1 MSEKVTIK
9 VERKTLHLPT
19 IALRGLVVFPNN
31 LVHFEVGREKSIA
44 AVEWAMA
51 NNSNVFLV
59 AQKSMDTTEPQ
70 QADLFSYGVVAEV
83 KQVLRVSG
91 DLVKVLVEGK
101 YRAKLSVLD
110 ASGDFLLSAVRP
122 APVRAGKADD
132 AVETEALLRALKAG
146 FDEYLGMNPRLGKDV
161 VFAIVSS
168 DDPAFLS
175 EYMPANLL
183 FRYEDKQ
190 AVMDEGTLNGRLKKL
205 IEMLRREC
213 QVMKIEKEIA
223 EKVNESMDKNQR
235 DYYLHEQ
242 LHIISDELGEG
253 DDTHAEADEYRRRIT
268 GLHLAEDSEKK
279 LLKEVDRLA
288 KMQGSNQEA
297 TVIRT
302 YLDTCLDLP
311 WNTFTVDDLDI
322 SRAQQILDRDH
333 YGLKKVKDRI
343 LETLAVRKLAPD
355 VKAQI
360 ICLVGPPGVGKTSI
374 ARSIAESLGRKY
386 VRISLGGVRDEA
398 EIRGHR
404 RTYIGA
410 MPGKI
415 ITAMISAKS
424 ANPLMLL
431 DEIDKLAGDFRGDPA
446 AALLE
451 ALDPEQNST
460 FNDHFIDI
468 PFDLSHVLFI
478 TTANDLGS
486 IPGPLRDRMDVIE
499 LPSYTRVEK
508 YNIARKH
515 LLPKQLKA
523 CGLTGKVTLSQSALY
538 GIIDGYTREAGVRNL
553 ERTITSVLR
562 KCARKIAAGEVESVS
577 VTGTMLEQLLG
588 PRFVKPDFLNRT
600 NAVGIAN
607 GLAWTSVGGE
617 TLPIEVQVI
626 PEGSGKI
633 TVTGSLGDVMKE
645 SAQLAVTWVRVHAA
659 EYGID
664 PEKLKKC
671 DLHIHA
677 PEGAVPKD
685 GPSAGVTLTTAL
697 VSCLSGIP
705 VRGDVAMT
713 GEITLHGNVL
723 PIGGLREKSMAAY
736 REGMKTVLIPKD
748 NEPDLYEVD
757 DEVKKNLTFLPMQSL
772 TQVLNAALLKPQNAK
787 KAKAPSRTHAKKKAA
802 DAAIVPPTAEKPD
815 GKCEGL
821 PSLVVW
827 RAQAGR
833 SVR

>member
-9 VERKTLHLPT
+9 VERKELHLPT

-59 AQKSMDTTEPQ
+59 AQKEMETSEPTQ
-70 QADLFSYGVVAEV
+70 QDLYTYGVVAEV
-83 KQVLRVSG
+83 KQVLRVS
-91 DLVKVLVEGK
+91 DELVKVLVEGK
-101 YRAKLSVLD
+101 YRAKLTELD
-110 ASGDFLLSAVRP
+110 TTGDFLLSAVRS
-122 APVRAGKADD
+122 APVRAAKPEE
-132 AVETEALLRALKAG
+132 AVETEALLRALKTG
-146 FDEYLGMNPRLGKDV
+146 FDEYLGMNPRLAKDV
-161 VFAIVSS
+161 VFTIVSS
-168 DDPAFLS
+168 DDPMFLT

-190 AVMDEGTLNGRLKKL
+190 AVMNENTLNGRLQRL
-205 IEMLRREC
+205 VEMLRREC

-322 SRAQQILDRDH
+322 GRAQQILDRDH

-617 TLPIEVQVI
+617 TLPIEVQVMDN
-626 PEGSGKI
+626 GSGKI

-748 NEPDLYEVD
+748 NEPDLYDVD
-757 DEVKKNLTFLPMQSL
+757 EEVKKNLTFLPMQNLS
-772 TQVLNAALLKPQNAK
+772 QVLAAALLKPKTAK
-787 KAKAPSRTHAKKKAA
+787 ST
-802 DAAIVPPTAEKPD
+802 
-815 GKCEGL
+815 
-821 PSLVVW
+821 
-827 RAQAGR
+827 AGR
-833 SVR
+833 PRTKKSKTGESRIPAAPEKNQPGAVC

>member
-9 VERKTLHLPT
+9 VERKKLHLPT

-110 ASGDFLLSAVRP
+110 ASGDFLLSEVRP

-268 GLHLAEDSEKK
+268 ELHLAEDSEKK

-617 TLPIEVQVI
+617 TLPIEVQVMDN
-626 PEGSGKI
+626 GSGKI

-772 TQVLNAALLKPQNAK
+772 TQVLNAALLKPNA
-787 KAKAPSRTHAKKKAA
+787 AKSPAGRTHTKKKAA
-802 DAAIVPPTAEKPD
+802 EKHIPAAAEKPQP
-815 GKCEGL
+815 GAVC
-821 PSLVVW
+821 
-827 RAQAGR
+827 
-833 SVR
+833 

>member
-9 VERKTLHLPT
+9 AERRELHLPT

-59 AQKSMDTTEPQ
+59 AQKEMELSDPTQE
-70 QADLFSYGVVAEV
+70 DLFAYGVVAEV
-83 KQVLRVSG
+83 KQVLRVSD

-101 YRAKLSVLD
+101 YRAKLTDLD
-110 ASGDFLLSAVRP
+110 TTGDFLLASVRP
-122 APVRAGKADD
+122 APVRVGKTED
-132 AVETEALLRALKAG
+132 AVETEALLRALKSS
-146 FDEYLGMNPRLGKDV
+146 FDEYLGMNPRLAKDV
-161 VFAIVSS
+161 VFTIVSS
-168 DDPAFLS
+168 TDPEFLS

-190 AVMDEGTLNGRLKKL
+190 AVMNENTLAGRLQRL
-205 IEMLRREC
+205 VEMLRREC

-223 EKVNESMDKNQR
+223 DKVNESMDKNQR

-242 LHIISDELGEG
+242 LHVISDELGEG
-253 DDTHAEADEYRRRIT
+253 DDTHAEADEYRRKIT
-268 GLHLAEDSEKK
+268 ALHLAEDSEKK
-279 LLKEVDRLA
+279 LLKEVDRLS

-311 WNTFTVDDLDI
+311 WNSYTEDDLDI
-322 SRAQQILDRDH
+322 NRAQQILDRDH

-415 ITAMISAKS
+415 ISAMITAKS
-424 ANPLMLL
+424 SNPLMLL

-460 FNDHFIDI
+460 FNDHFLDI

-562 KCARKIAAGEVESVS
+562 KCARKIASGEAETVS
-577 VTGTMLEQLLG
+577 VTGSMLEDLLG

-626 PEGSGKI
+626 DNGSGKI

-645 SAQLAVTWVRVHAA
+645 SAQLAVTWVRVHAL

-664 PEKLKKC
+664 PERLKKC

-697 VSCLSGIP
+697 VSCLSGLP

-757 DEVKKNLTFLPMQSL
+757 DEVKKNLTFLPMQNL
-772 TQVLNAALLKPQNAK
+772 TQVLNAALLKPTNAK
-787 KAKAPSRTHAKKKAA
+787 KTKAPVSRSRKKAPA
-802 DAAIVPPTAEKPD
+802 GESLVPPAAEKPQT
-815 GKCEGL
+815 GAFC
-821 PSLVVW
+821 
-827 RAQAGR
+827 
-833 SVR
+833 

>member
-9 VERKTLHLPT
+9 VEHRELHLPT

-59 AQKSMDTTEPQ
+59 AQKAMETSDPT

-83 KQVLRVSG
+83 KQVLRVSE

-101 YRAKLSVLD
+101 YRAKLTELD
-110 ASGDFLLSAVRP
+110 TSGDFLLSAVRP
-122 APVRAGKADD
+122 APVRAGKAED
-132 AVETEALLRALKAG
+132 AVETEALLRALKTG

-190 AVMDEGTLNGRLKKL
+190 AVMDESTLNGRLKKL
-205 IEMLRREC
+205 VEMLRREC

-268 GLHLAEDSEKK
+268 ELHLAEDSEKK
-279 LLKEVDRLA
+279 LLKEVDRLS

-322 SRAQQILDRDH
+322 ARAQQILDRDH

-415 ITAMISAKS
+415 ISAMISAKS
-424 ANPLMLL
+424 SNPLMLL

-515 LLPKQLKA
+515 LVPKQLDA
-523 CGLTGKVTLSQSALY
+523 CGLTGKVTFSQSALY

-562 KCARKIAAGEVESVS
+562 KCARKIASGEAENVS
-577 VTGTMLEQLLG
+577 VTGTGLEKLLG
-588 PRFVKPDFLNRT
+588 PRMVKPEFLNRT
-600 NAVGIAN
+600 NAIGIAN
-607 GLAWTSVGGE
+607 GLAWTSIGGE
-617 TLPIEVQVI
+617 TLPIEVQVMDN
-626 PEGSGKI
+626 GSGKI

-645 SAQLAVTWVRVHAA
+645 SAQLAITYARVHAA

-664 PEKLKKC
+664 SERLKKC

-697 VSCLSGIP
+697 ISCLSGIP

-748 NEPDLYEVD
+748 NVSDLYEVD
-757 DEVKKNLTFLPMQSL
+757 DEVKKNIEFLPMSNL
-772 TQVLNAALLKPQNAK
+772 SQVLAAALLKPKTVSAGH
-787 KAKAPSRTHAKKKAA
+787 PRTRKVKPAEAA
-802 DAAIVPPTAEKPD
+802 ALPQTAEKPQP
-815 GKCEGL
+815 GTVC
-821 PSLVVW
+821 
-827 RAQAGR
+827 
-833 SVR
+833 

>member
-9 VERKTLHLPT
+9 VERKKLHLPT

-101 YRAKLSVLD
+101 YRAKLSALD
-110 ASGDFLLSAVRP
+110 ASGDFLLSEVRP

-588 PRFVKPDFLNRT
+588 PRFVKPDFLNHT

-607 GLAWTSVGGE
+607 GLAGPSVGGE
-617 TLPIEVQVI
+617 TLPIEVQVMDN
-626 PEGSGKI
+626 GSGKI

-802 DAAIVPPTAEKPD
+802 DAAIVPPTAEKPQP
-815 GKCEGL
+815 GAVC
-821 PSLVVW
+821 
-827 RAQAGR
+827 
-833 SVR
+833 

>member
-9 VERKTLHLPT
+9 VERKKLHLPT

-101 YRAKLSVLD
+101 YRAKLSALD
-110 ASGDFLLSAVRP
+110 ASGDFLLSEVRP

-415 ITAMISAKS
+415 INAMISAKS
-424 ANPLMLL
+424 SNPLMLL

-460 FNDHFIDI
+460 FNDHFIDM

-478 TTANDLGS
+478 TTANDLS
-486 IPGPLRDRMDVIE
+486 AIPGPLRDRMDVIE

-515 LLPKQLKA
+515 LVPKQLDA
-523 CGLTGKVTLSQSALY
+523 CGLTGKVTFSQSALY

-562 KCARKIAAGEVESVS
+562 KCARKIASGEAENVS
-577 VTGTMLEQLLG
+577 VTGTGLEKLLG
-588 PRFVKPDFLNRT
+588 PRMVKPEFLNRT
-600 NAVGIAN
+600 NAIGIAN
-607 GLAWTSVGGE
+607 GLAWTSIGGE

-626 PEGSGKI
+626 DNGSGKI

-645 SAQLAVTWVRVHAA
+645 SAQLAITYARVHAA

-664 PEKLKKC
+664 SERLKKC

-697 VSCLSGIP
+697 ISCLSGIP

-713 GEITLHGNVL
+713 GETH
-723 PIGGLREKSMAAY
+723 PPRPMCCPSAASARRAWPLS

-748 NEPDLYEVD
+748 NLSDLYEVD
-757 DEVKKNLTFLPMQSL
+757 DEVKKNIEFLPMLQPCRRSSPAASCKPK
-772 TQVLNAALLKPQNAK
+772 TVSAGHPRTRKVKPAEAAALPQ
-787 KAKAPSRTHAKKKAA
+787 
-802 DAAIVPPTAEKPD
+802 TAEKPQP
-815 GKCEGL
+815 GAVC
-821 PSLVVW
+821 
-827 RAQAGR
+827 
-833 SVR
+833 